1 VPSGLS
7 VAQFNTLS
15 NAAAA
20 VALAAAGET
29 LIVLVGGFDLSVGA
43 VLSLVNVIIA
53 TQIGASQGL
62 QMAIIPLALAIGAG
76 AGLAN
81 GLLVNLVRIPSIV
94 ATLAMSFF
102 WGGVALLVLSQP
114 GGEVPLQF
122 VSWFTGNIGS
132 SIPAAFVMIL
142 VVIAVWLL
150 LKRTSLGQAIYA
162 VGGDTS
168 AAAADGVRTAGR
180 DATASPAARPR
191 CWCPGAT
198 HAHTRYTGSGGR

>member
-114 GGEVPLQF
+114 GGKCR
-122 VSWFTGNIGS
+122 SSSSAGS
-132 SIPAAFVMIL
+132 L
-142 VVIAVWLL
+142 E
-150 LKRTSLGQAIYA
+150 
-162 VGGDTS
+162 TS
-168 AAAADGVRTAGR
+168 AVLFLRH
-180 DATASPAARPR
+180 S
-191 CWCPGAT
+191 
-198 HAHTRYTGSGGR
+198 S